1 MTISATRML
10 YNNPILTDAQL
21 RAEVEKCEFCEENRK
36 QCNQLFSKMRFIS
49 AQYEAYL
56 NKELWRICAK
66 HANDMAALLA
76 KRLAKFPQI
85 TITQKVYVNSIF
97 AILPKEWI
105 EPLQE
110 KFMFYTWD
118 ESRNEVRLMCNFNT
132 LEEHIDEFIHAIEE
146 LIEEAAE

>member
-1 MTISATRML
+1 
-10 YNNPILTDAQL
+10 
-21 RAEVEKCEFCEENRK
+21 
-36 QCNQLFSKMRFIS
+36 

-56 NKELWRICAK
+56 NKELWRVCAK

-76 KRLAKFPQI
+76 KRLQAFPQI
-85 TITQKVYVNSIF
+85 TITQEVCVNSIF
-97 AILPKEWI
+97 AILPEEWI

-132 LEEHIDEFIHAIEE
+132 LEEHIDEFILSIEE
-146 LIEEAAE
+146 LIAEEAE